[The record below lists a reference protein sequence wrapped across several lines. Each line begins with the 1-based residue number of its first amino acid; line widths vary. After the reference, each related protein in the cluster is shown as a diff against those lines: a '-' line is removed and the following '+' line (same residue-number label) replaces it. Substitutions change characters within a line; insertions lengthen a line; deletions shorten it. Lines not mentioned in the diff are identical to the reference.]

1 MCKSSGSSLNNVFRL
16 SWVSTQL
23 FALAGPPKMT
33 LLLLVGDGWL
43 IEITKGGRTMTIV
56 VMQAP
61 TVLRN
66 HPSLCHLRGGAARFV
81 HTCLPRSSYLSRT
94 I

>member
-1 MCKSSGSSLNNVFRL
+1 MWKSSGSSRNNDFRL
-16 SWVSTQL
+16 SCVYSIVCPCW
-23 FALAGPPKMT
+23 ALKMT

-66 HPSLCHLRGGAARFV
+66 HPSLCHLEGAKFV
-81 HTCLPRSSYLSRT
+81 HTHLPRSSYLSR
-94 I
+94 II